1 MTAAL
6 PAAFPTTATACFF
19 DTSALVKRY
28 VLESGTSQVLV
39 LTSSEAPVYIAR
51 IAAAELVAALAKK
64 RRMSPA
70 SKQQISRGL
79 RRFRREYNSNAFLVV
94 EIDATL
100 VDYAMNL
107 AERHELR
114 GCDSVQLAAV
124 LRANA
129 ERLAI
134 DAAGLTLVCADG
146 DLAAAAQVEGLR
158 VVIPEDVPEDVP

>member
-1 MTAAL
+1 MTAASPTSSSL
-6 PAAFPTTATACFF
+6 TAPAAATAYFF

-28 VLESGTSQVLV
+28 VAESGTNQVLV
-39 LTSSEAPVYIAR
+39 LTSSEARIYIAR
-51 IAAAELVAALAKK
+51 ITAAELVAALANK
-64 RRMSPA
+64 RRLSPG

-79 RRFRREYNSNAFLVV
+79 RRFRREYNSYAFLVV

-107 AERHELR
+107 AEKHELR
-114 GCDSVQLAAV
+114 GYDAVQLAAV

-134 DAAGLTLVCADG
+134 DAAALTLVCADG
-146 DLAAAAQVEGLR
+146 DLTTAAKAEGLS
-158 VVIPEDVPEDVP
+158 VVIPADVP